1 MTKLVAGSATD
12 VGLVRTTNQDQ
23 LLVVPGLYAV
33 ADGMGGHAAG
43 EIASLT
49 AVRSLRA
56 AFEAAGQRSAQA
68 LLDAAKAA
76 NHAIWEQARAN
87 RDMFGMGTT
96 LVALA
101 VVEHDDGTNGL
112 AVVHI
117 GDSRVYSFRAGQLHQ
132 ITVDHSL
139 VQELVDDGQITAAQA
154 AVHPQRN
161 VLTRALG
168 VEPVVDLDLININPE
183 RGDRYLLCSDGL
195 CREASDEQIAA
206 ALRQYADPSAV
217 AKALVALAKSQGGS
231 DNITVVVVDV
241 LADDDSADSLD
252 LRAIVPQDTTAS
264 MPAVAH
270 EGGDDDPVA
279 TGRRHGGPPLWR
291 SLRRSLR
298 PLFTFRLASFVTAVA
313 VVIGAVLAGLAWYA
327 RSTYFV
333 GLRQGRIAIFQGQPG
348 GVLWFNPTVAAMTDY
363 TTKSVLAYRVQGL
376 QSGIAEPSLTRAWA
390 VIDDLV
396 AEKEAA
402 EAASR
407 PRQVAPR
414 PNSSTRRTTSSP
426 VSSTVTRARTATT
439 PRKTTTAATA
449 TTARGALTAPRRP
462 TSARAATTT
471 ATTAAGRA
479 SRQAPARPA
488 RGATSK
494 TEVHG

>member
-1 MTKLVAGSATD
+1 MSKLVAGSATD
-12 VGLVRTTNQDQ
+12 MGLVRTTNQDQ

-76 NHAIWEQARAN
+76 NYAIWEQARAN

-101 VVEHDDGTNGL
+101 VIERDDGTNGL

-168 VEPVVDLDLININPE
+168 VEPVADLDLINIEPE

-195 CREASDEQIAA
+195 CREASDVQIAA
-206 ALRQYADPSAV
+206 VLRQYPDPSVV
-217 AKALVALAKSQGGS
+217 AKELVALAKSQGGS

-241 LADDDSADSLD
+241 LANDDSSDGLD
-252 LRAIVPQDTTAS
+252 LRTIVPQDTTAS
-264 MPAVAH
+264 TPAVAQ
-270 EGGDDDPVA
+270 EGGDNGLGA
-279 TGRRHGGPPLWR
+279 TDRRRGHFPLWGSVR
-291 SLRRSLR
+291 QSLR
-298 PLFTFRLASFVTAVA
+298 PLLTFRLASFVTALA

-333 GLRQGRIAIFQGQPG
+333 GLRQGHIAIFQGQPG
-348 GVLWFNPTVAAMTDY
+348 GVLWFNPTVAAVTDY

-376 QSGIAEPSLTRAWA
+376 QSGIAEPSLTRAWT
-390 VIDDLV
+390 VVDDLV

-402 EAASR
+402 EAANR
-407 PRQVAPR
+407 PRRVILR
-414 PNSSTRRTTSSP
+414 PKSSTAPTTVP
-426 VSSTVTRARTATT
+426 TVKSTVTTATGTVTTGRTATT
-439 PRKTTTAATA
+439 ATTTTAMTATTTAA
-449 TTARGALTAPRRP
+449 
-462 TSARAATTT
+462 
-471 ATTAAGRA
+471 
-479 SRQAPARPA
+479 SRLQAPAT
-488 RGATSK
+488 GGTSK
-494 TEVHG
+494 AGVRGQR